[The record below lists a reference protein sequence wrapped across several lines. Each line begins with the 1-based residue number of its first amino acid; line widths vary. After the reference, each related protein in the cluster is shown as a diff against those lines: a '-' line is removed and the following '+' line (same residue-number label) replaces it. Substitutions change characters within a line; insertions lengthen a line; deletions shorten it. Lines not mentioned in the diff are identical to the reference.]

1 MAGSATMIGRM
12 LPLDGIS
19 LGDLAKR
26 STQMDLKQVV
36 GETPV
41 LVFRPGPGDGPLL
54 FVTPPDGE
62 EIVEEGFL
70 VETQP
75 TARRRRDPTA
85 RGYASPSAVV
95 VALSK
100 SNRNAEVDDEI
111 IRVGRARTNDIRL
124 VSDQVS
130 KVHGSFERVETVGTR
145 TWHLVDQGSVNGTFI
160 NGLRLDLG
168 TAYAIRPGDEVRFA
182 DVQAVFLDAE
192 GLVSLCKELTG
203 EAR

>member
-1 MAGSATMIGRM
+1 MIGRM

-26 STQMDLKQVV
+26 SGQMDLMQVV

-62 EIVEEGFL
+62 EILDEGFL

-75 TARRRRDPTA
+75 TMRRRDAQA
-85 RGYASPSAVV
+85 RGYASPKAVV

-100 SNRNAEVDDEI
+100 SNRNPEADDEI

-130 KVHGSFERVETVGTR
+130 KVHGSFERVENVGPKR
-145 TWHLVDQGSVNGTFI
+145 VWHLVDQGSVNGTFI

-168 TAYAIRPGDEVRFA
+168 TAYAIRPGDEIRFA

-192 GLVSLCKELTG
+192 GLVGLCREVG
-203 EAR
+203 S